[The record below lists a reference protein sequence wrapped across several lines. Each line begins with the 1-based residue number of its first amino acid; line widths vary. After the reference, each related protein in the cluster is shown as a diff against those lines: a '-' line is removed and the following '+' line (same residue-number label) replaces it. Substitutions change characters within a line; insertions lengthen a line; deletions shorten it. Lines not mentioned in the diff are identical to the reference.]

1 MFIFHSLVLKIASRC
16 NLNCS
21 YCFMYNLGDDSYKKQ
36 PKFMI
41 DDTIENVIEK
51 AKAYIIKNQLKTFN
65 FLFHGGEPLLI
76 EKNKFRK
83 ILLKIKALED
93 EVKNLQISFSI
104 QTNGV
109 LLDEEWCQ
117 LLYENQV
124 EIGISIDSTQA
135 SHDKYR
141 VDHKGKGS
149 YEAVK
154 KAIELVKKTTKRADV
169 ITVMDVEESPVMV
182 YESLKKLNIDTVN
195 FLIKDFTHTNF
206 PYIKDEKYN
215 HPYANF
221 LIELFDIWFEDK
233 EKLDIP
239 IFVGYINVILGFANF
254 DDVNSNELKSLII
267 ETNGGIEP
275 IDSLKVC
282 GQEFTK
288 TNKNIKED
296 DLDAIFES
304 SLGSLYFNE
313 SMQVCSQCKDCPIFE
328 ICLGGRLVHRFDK
341 KNGFDNPSVYCED
354 MVKFICHIQN
364 RLLDVFPDIDK
375 TEIERLNYKEIIA
388 YNSLNA
394 KRKLDNENLK
404 VYKEAI

>member
-1 MFIFHSLVLKIASRC
+1 MS
-16 NLNCS
+16 
-21 YCFMYNLGDDSYKKQ
+21 
-36 PKFMI
+36 

-65 FLFHGGEPLLI
+65 FLFHGGEPLLMK
-76 EKNKFRK
+76 KNKFRK

-109 LLDEEWCQ
+109 LLDEEWSQ

-154 KAIELVKKTTKRADV
+154 KAIELVKKNTKRADV
-169 ITVMDVEESPVMV
+169 ITVMDVEENPVMV
-182 YESLKKLNIDTVN
+182 YKSLKKLNIDTVN

-267 ETNGGIEP
+267 ETNGEIEP
-275 IDSLKVC
+275 IDSLKAC

-288 TNKNIKED
+288 TNKNIKEN